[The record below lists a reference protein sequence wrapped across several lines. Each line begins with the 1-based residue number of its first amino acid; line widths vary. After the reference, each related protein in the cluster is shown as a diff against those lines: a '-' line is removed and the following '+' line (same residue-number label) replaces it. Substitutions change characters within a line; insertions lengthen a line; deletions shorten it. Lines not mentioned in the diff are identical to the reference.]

1 MKVPS
6 NLLQL
11 RVLAFSLVLIIV
23 PFFVYYYFWVSN
35 QTNYFNGR
43 NLRILATLGIHLQES
58 VESQSSVF
66 KNAVEK
72 YAQDMAKGEFDE
84 TNNGRPTTV
93 EQLKQKD
100 YTEHFQE
107 KTLNPLKGEGATLQ
121 ATNLAVVSKPEDPS
135 LLSAPRIEV
144 KEESSQRWLYFE
156 YTVPYTPVS
165 STAASANS
173 AATTETTL
181 ITTTPTA
188 SPETAYLNFKA
199 RVNLTQLIEPFVN
212 KRELQENQGSLYQDG
227 FDAVLIAGLDEQ
239 MTILF
244 QESSAKLRILS
255 LNNLTT
261 STGAKVELKLLG
273 QTTNISDVRLGP
285 ADYKLFVQPIQL
297 PLLKAGT
304 SNQGSLRWLACGLVE
319 NAHFQQERLA
329 VSYNVLIGF
338 GFITVLVAVSWAFL
352 KLLFM
357 GPKDRFRSLDAY
369 MLGFAAFMIAAL
381 LTLVAL
387 FTYSYHATL
396 SEVEGDL
403 KEFSASIQRSFYS
416 ELETALTQIDE
427 LNRTLESDQDTI
439 KAAKKVDNNNLDKLA
454 YRSSIMQDKLIT
466 PESTYPYLSTAVW
479 INDQG
484 WQQIKWTVR
493 SGVTNR
499 INVSSRAYFSK
510 LKYGRNYNYK
520 DRNNKDH
527 KFWIEPVTSKTT
539 GIHTVAISK
548 RAEGIDPKAMW
559 VSVIDTRLLS
569 LMQPV
574 IPKGYGFAVIDD
586 TGKVLFHSAE
596 KLHLGENFFEE
607 CDNNQVLRAAVLGK
621 WKQALSASY
630 FGKGHS
636 LYVEPL
642 GNFSW
647 TIVVF
652 NEQDSLRTTF
662 SEILTLCLVLFLSY
676 FVVFCGMLTVI
687 YLINRKTRDRST
699 WLWPDHHKRPLYLE
713 SILVNSILFL
723 LSCLAVYVLPG
734 LWKLSLPILISL
746 VAVALTVWRFKR
758 AGEQEKRATRNGEQE
773 KRATRNGEQERR
785 RWFDYRTAYMVNA
798 TLLFCL
804 ASMLPAYACFKLAYV
819 EEMKL
824 FIKHGQLN
832 LAQDMTA
839 REERVRAQFRSTYRN
854 TPKEIIKRLVD
865 RRIAEQQDVYDS
877 FFFNTRQSQQ
887 PAPPTYINTQQNR
900 MMCFFKQLVPLF
912 DQGSIQRHAL
922 ISKALDDSRNW
933 DDSSGTALVLH
944 AREPQRNDRG
954 PLERRIES
962 NLPRS
967 TGASWWWTLPLV
979 FMLASLLLRY
989 MIRQLFLFA
998 REESACDELTGF
1010 CVNSVSQN
1018 LLLVLNPPFFGKSQL
1033 LQRMGLNGAKRIDIE
1048 KFSRLSTWLRRA
1060 DLLNPDGG
1068 PVVLDNFEFGNDDI
1082 RHNQR
1087 KLYLLEALHEKKRMT
1102 VALSTVDPEGFLSP
1116 RGKNGHTNG
1125 HTNGNT
1131 NGHTNGNT
1139 NGSADILP
1147 APVFSERWTDAVS
1160 RFLRVAP
1167 EDLGDAELFKTELE
1181 DSKQR
1186 LLAGTNLDDKA
1197 KDQIKSAF
1205 ELIGIECSRRAYLQN
1220 IGRVIADQPRLGEF
1234 SAASLCKQIMTNARP
1249 YYAAVWNACSG
1260 EEKLT
1265 LARLAQYGLLSPKDQ
1280 DTEKLLKQGLI
1291 VRDPAIRIFNES
1303 FRLFV
1308 LSMRADEALATCEK
1322 EAKSSSNWEA
1332 LKVPL
1337 TIGLLSVAVFL
1348 LLTQKEL
1355 YNSALP
1361 FITGLAAGLPSFLKL
1376 LSMFQSGSGAKAGS

>member
-35 QTNYFNGR
+35 QTNYFNVR
-43 NLRILATLGIHLQES
+43 NLRILATLGTHLQES

-72 YAQDMAKGEFDE
+72 YAQDMAEGGFDKSKK
-84 TNNGRPTTV
+84 GRPTTV
-93 EQLKQKD
+93 KQLKQKN
-100 YTEHFQE
+100 YTEDFQE

-121 ATNLAVVSKPEDPS
+121 ATNLAVVSKPEDES

-156 YTVPYTPVS
+156 YTVRYPPVS
-165 STAASANS
+165 STTASANS
-173 AATTETTL
+173 AATTESTL

-188 SPETAYLNFKA
+188 SSETAYLNFKA
-199 RVNLTQLIEPFVN
+199 KVNLNQLIEPFVN
-212 KRELQENQGSLYQDG
+212 KREMQQNQGSLYQDG

-261 STGAKVELKLLG
+261 STGAKVDLKLLG

-285 ADYKLFVQPIQL
+285 ADYKLFVQPIHL

-304 SNQGSLRWLACGLVE
+304 SNQESLRWLACGLVE
-319 NAHFQQERLA
+319 NGNFQQERLA
-329 VSYNVLIGF
+329 ISYNVLIGF

-357 GPKDRFRSLDAY
+357 GPKDRFRSLDGY
-369 MLGFAAFMIAAL
+369 LLGFAAFMITAL

-396 SEVEGDL
+396 NEVEGDL
-403 KEFSASIQRSFYS
+403 KQFSASIQRNFYS

-427 LNRTLESDQDTI
+427 LNRALESDQKTI
-439 KAAKKVDNNNLDKLA
+439 EAAKKVNASNLDKRA
-454 YRSSIMQDKLIT
+454 YRSSIMRDGLIR

-479 INDQG
+479 INEQG

-499 INVSSRAYFSK
+499 INVSTRAYFSK

-527 KFWIEPVTSKTT
+527 KFWIDPVTSKTT
-539 GIHTVAISK
+539 GTHTVVISK
-548 RAEGIDPKAMW
+548 RAEGIDPKSMW
-559 VSVIDTRLLS
+559 VSAIDTRLLS

-574 IPKGYGFAVIDD
+574 IPEGYGFAVIDD

-652 NEQDSLRTTF
+652 NEEDSLRTTF

-676 FVVFCGMLTVI
+676 FAVFCGMLTAI

-699 WLWPDHHKRPLYLE
+699 WLWPDQCKRPLYLE
-713 SILVNSILFL
+713 SILVNSVLFL

-734 LWKLSLPILISL
+734 LWKLSLPTLIGL
-746 VAVALTVWRFKR
+746 VAVALTVWRF
-758 AGEQEKRATRNGEQE
+758 

-839 REERVRAQFRSTYRN
+839 REERIRAQSRSTYRN
-854 TPKEIIKRLVD
+854 TPKEIITRLVD

-877 FFFNTRQSQQ
+877 FFFNTRQSLQT
-887 PAPPTYINTQQNR
+887 APPTYITTQQNR
-900 MMCFFKQLVPLF
+900 MLCFFKQLVPLF
-912 DQGSIQRHAL
+912 DQGSVQRHAL
-922 ISKALDDSRNW
+922 ITKAVDDSRNW

-954 PLERRIES
+954 RLERRIES
-962 NLPRS
+962 SLPRS
-967 TGASWWWTLPLV
+967 TGASWWWILPLV

-1018 LLLVLNPPFFGKSQL
+1018 LLLVLNPPFIGKSQL

-1060 DLLNPDGG
+1060 DLLNPNGG
-1068 PVVLDNFEFGNDDI
+1068 PVVLDNFEYGNDDI

-1102 VALSTVDPEGFLSP
+1102 VALSTVDPEGFLSSHGKN
-1116 RGKNGHTNG
+1116 GKNGHTNG
-1125 HTNGNT
+1125 D
-1131 NGHTNGNT
+1131 TNGNT
-1139 NGSADILP
+1139 NGSADTLP

-1167 EDLGDAELFKTELE
+1167 EDLGDAKLFKGELE
-1181 DSKQR
+1181 ESKQR
-1186 LLAGTNLDDKA
+1186 LLASTDLDDKA
-1197 KDQIKSAF
+1197 KDQIESAF
-1205 ELIGIECSRRAYLQN
+1205 NLIGMECSRRAYLQN
-1220 IGRVIADQPRLGEF
+1220 IGRVIAGQPRLGEV

-1249 YYAAVWNACSG
+1249 YYAGVWNACSG

-1308 LSMRADEALATCEK
+1308 LSMGADKALATCEK

-1348 LLTQKEL
+1348 LLTQREL

-1361 FITGLAAGLPSFLKL
+1361 LITGLAAGLPSFLKL
-1376 LSMFQSGSGAKAGS
+1376 LSLFQSGSGAKAGS